1 MILFATGGN
10 PGDRLSIL
18 KFSYLHD
25 LFLQNPDSSTI
36 WAFGVHHDLMIFF
49 SPRSLTQKSSNKPQF
64 LPNRWWKQVLK
75 RSMHRPQ
82 NFCQQIVDE
91 KRGAVFLFRKPCLKK
106 PWLFWSFQV
115 FSDFNFWDVQQLPTI
130 FFLSFPKRQVRQ
142 VNFESTFCVWNVLPL
157 DDFLVRLK
165 GWALRSGILI
175 FSLYSCHDID
185 WLGGAFKYFWNFQ
198 PYLGKISILTL
209 WLIFFR
215 GVETTN

>member
-91 KRGAVFLFRKPCLKK
+91 KRGAAFLFRKPCLKK

-115 FSDFNFWDVQQLPTI
+115 FSDFTFWDVQQLPTI
-130 FFLSFPKRQVRQ
+130 FFWVSQSDKCGKWISKAHFVFEMFCHWMTFLSVWKVELWGVVFWFFPCTAV
-142 VNFESTFCVWNVLPL
+142 T
-157 DDFLVRLK
+157 
-165 GWALRSGILI
+165 I
-175 FSLYSCHDID
+175 
-185 WLGGAFKYFWNFQ
+185 
-198 PYLGKISILTL
+198 
-209 WLIFFR
+209 
-215 GVETTN
+215 